1 MKHTIALW
9 LQFHNNY
16 NKKYIGFGRI
26 SVHLVDKSLKKT
38 PMLIQNSN
46 KSWEIWLLS
55 YLLHSLMHN
64 AHWKNINH
72 NETPNVG
79 EYKHGSIIL

>member
-1 MKHTIALW
+1 MKDTIALR

-16 NKKYIGFGRI
+16 NKKYIGFGTI
-26 SVHLVDKSLKKT
+26 SIALVDESLRKI
-38 PMLIQNSN
+38 PMLIPNSN
-46 KSWEIWLLS
+46 KSQEIWLLN

-64 AHWKNINH
+64 AHSRTINH

-79 EYKHGSIIL
+79 EYKL